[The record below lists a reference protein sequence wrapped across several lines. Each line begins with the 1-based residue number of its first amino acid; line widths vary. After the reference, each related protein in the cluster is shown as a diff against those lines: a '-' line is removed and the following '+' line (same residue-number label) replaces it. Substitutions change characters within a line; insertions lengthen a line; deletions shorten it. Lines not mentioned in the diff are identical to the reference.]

1 MEAAVRWD
9 VVSGVAAAV
18 TVVVAV
24 IGLWFAKEAA
34 EAARDTVSLAEA
46 SRRAD
51 ERDRLRRRIDR
62 VGDLAEEVFF
72 QAIHGSPDNWM
83 IPRNR
88 LRGALIGMRERLPVT
103 TRLVDT
109 AMTADQAAAN
119 AKDARQEV
127 EGELTKL
134 AMIDDAAADS

>member
-34 EAARDTVSLAEA
+34 EAARDTISLAEA

-72 QAIHGSPDNWM
+72 PSHTRQL
-83 IPRNR
+83 R
-88 LRGALIGMRERLPVT
+88 LLDRE
-103 TRLVDT
+103 
-109 AMTADQAAAN
+109 N
-119 AKDARQEV
+119 KC
-127 EGELTKL
+127 
-134 AMIDDAAADS
+134 